1 MKEGNFTIQNFVC
14 VLKHADGSHMKTVIF
29 YRKLIKVFFMTSLQG
44 DIAFRADFAAKLF
57 NTAIMLSGSIGGIL
71 IMFSVH
77 KSFKGWGFYDMLAV
91 TGTFML
97 IQSLKELFISPSLS
111 SISGMDGE
119 LWTGGFDYTLLK
131 PVSTRFYVS
140 IRHWSPMAVFDII
153 ISIILLLISVFES
166 ESPKAIGSTAAFLA
180 YLLVAMLIL
189 YSLMLLLASAAFW
202 YLGTP
207 LLWILNSLMSLGRYP
222 VKIYPVL
229 FRNLLT
235 WVIPVGVIVTLPAE
249 ILLGRASVIE
259 ITGGVVLGLILYAVA
274 VLFFK
279 ASLKRYSSASS

>member
-1 MKEGNFTIQNFVC
+1 MRTVNFYMN
-14 VLKHADGSHMKTVIF
+14 
-29 YRKLIKVFFMTSLQG
+29 LIKVFFMTSLQR

-57 NTAIMLSGSIGGIL
+57 NTAIMLAGSIGGLL
-71 IMFSVH
+71 IMFSAH
-77 KSFKGWGFYDMLAV
+77 KSFNGWGFYETLAV

-131 PVSTRFYVS
+131 PVSTRFYIS
-140 IRHWSPMAVFDII
+140 IRHWSPMAVFDIV
-153 ISIILLLISVFES
+153 ISIIILSVALFES
-166 ESPKAIGSTAAFLA
+166 DSPKTIGNTAAFLA
-180 YLLVAMLIL
+180 YLLIAMLIL

-207 LLWILNSLMSLGRYP
+207 LLWILNSLMALGRYP

-235 WVIPVGVIVTLPAE
+235 WIIPVGVIVTLPAE
-249 ILLGRASVIE
+249 ILLGRSVVNE
-259 ITGGVVLGLILYAVA
+259 IAGGVVLGLILYAVA
-274 VLFFK
+274 VIFFK
-279 ASLKRYSSASS
+279 SSLKRYSSASS